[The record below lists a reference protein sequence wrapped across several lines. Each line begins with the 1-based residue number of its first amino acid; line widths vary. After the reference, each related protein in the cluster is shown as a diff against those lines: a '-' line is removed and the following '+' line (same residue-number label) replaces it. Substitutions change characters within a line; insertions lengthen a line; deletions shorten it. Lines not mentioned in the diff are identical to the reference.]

1 MGFFYGKEGGSD
13 GYVDKINDIHYFGT
27 PKDLVSKVEMM
38 WMVALRLS
46 DYNPLKAKNIL
57 NECTPQEI
65 YEAYLIYSFDKIP
78 DDA

>member
-13 GYVDKINDIHYFGT
+13 GYADKISDILYFGT
-27 PKDLVSKVEMM
+27 PKQLLNGIELL

-46 DYNPLKAKNIL
+46 DYNPLEAKNIL
-57 NECTPQEI
+57 DQCTEKEI
-65 YEAYLIYSFDKIP
+65 YEAYVMYSFDKIP